1 MYVNIFRFGILFT
14 CSSKNGLASNVDNV
28 AITCDEIM
36 ESQDKETNFNEKL
49 QSVKQ
54 KAGFT
59 CLLSITIL
67 LLIAAII
74 FCYLIKHPGKQK
86 RK

>member
-1 MYVNIFRFGILFT
+1 MYVNIFRSGILFT

-49 QSVKQ
+49 KSVNQ

-59 CLLSITIL
+59 CLFINYHSIIDRCYYFLLSDKTS
-67 LLIAAII
+67 
-74 FCYLIKHPGKQK
+74 
-86 RK
+86 RKTKT

>member
-49 QSVKQ
+49 KSVKQ

-59 CLLSITIL
+59 CLFINYHSIIDRCYYFLLSDKTS
-67 LLIAAII
+67 
-74 FCYLIKHPGKQK
+74 
-86 RK
+86 RKTKT

>member
-59 CLLSITIL
+59 CLFINYHSIIDRCYYFLLSDKTS
-67 LLIAAII
+67 
-74 FCYLIKHPGKQK
+74 
-86 RK
+86 RKTKT